1 VKGLFFMPDP
11 HPPNEAEWGHQQL
24 RDEVKKKRGIVVR
37 WMKDIQVPQRNLED
51 FVGGLQTAAYASIRT
66 QLNLLALFA
75 PESRE
80 EDCSIW
86 DACSQ
91 CIPMEKKQIIPQEIV
106 SVLQSPL
113 AGDPETV
120 LAKTNL
126 MKIGGP
132 LLPLLEGVRKNLSD
146 RQKSVYALL
155 TFSLSP

>member
-1 VKGLFFMPDP
+1 
-11 HPPNEAEWGHQQL
+11 
-24 RDEVKKKRGIVVR
+24 
-37 WMKDIQVPQRNLED
+37 
-51 FVGGLQTAAYASIRT
+51 
-66 QLNLLALFA
+66 
-75 PESRE
+75 
-80 EDCSIW
+80 
-86 DACSQ
+86 
-91 CIPMEKKQIIPQEIV
+91 MEKKQIIPQEIV